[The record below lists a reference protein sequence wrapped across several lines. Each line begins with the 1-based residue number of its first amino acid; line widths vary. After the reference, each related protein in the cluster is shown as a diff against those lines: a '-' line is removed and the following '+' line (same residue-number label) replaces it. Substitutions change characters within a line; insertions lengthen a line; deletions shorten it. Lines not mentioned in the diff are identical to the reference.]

1 MSTRRKGDDFNWFA
15 PDPNSPDV
23 SLTIDP
29 ETGQVV
35 NQNDISANNS
45 IDVDGKGKGWLAS
58 LWNKW
63 TGAGTTGQ
71 QDALNEFESAEAQ
84 KQRDWSSS
92 EAAANRRFQAEQA
105 QLDYDRQVEFYEKY
119 QSIGAQMRQYKE
131 NGLNPSLLAGGVEVG
146 SSAPSASM
154 PSGSTPAGS
163 AATATSPMSSPA
175 GLAGFFG
182 QILNMLKLRS
192 EIDLTKS
199 QTDKNIAETE
209 NTEKQTS
216 WLDAINSAN
225 IQDTQ
230 SLISKR
236 SAEVQS
242 IMQGIK
248 ESISRID
255 VNNNTIAVGNA
266 RIALLGSEKVLTDT
280 KNIVEGLNAHK
291 MSLLMPYVQANAEAE
306 IALKSAKTEEARA
319 TAEKQRYEAN
329 VKMLEG
335 MVEADL
341 ISKGYYD
348 SIVNKA
354 SWEAQI
360 SERNYHWKPIND
372 ICSNVGK
379 ICVGVGSVIGAV
391 KGTGA
396 LPYHHGS
403 ASPYVGS
410 DDFTSLSWD

>member
-1 MSTRRKGDDFNWFA
+1 MSTRRKGDDYNWYL
-15 PDPNSPDV
+15 PDPTSPDI

-29 ETGQVV
+29 ETGAVV
-35 NQNDISANNS
+35 SQNDISSNNTKD
-45 IDVDGKGKGWLAS
+45 IDGKGKGWLSS

-71 QDALNEFESAEAQ
+71 QDALNEFESAEAE
-84 KQRDWSSS
+84 KQRAWSSN
-92 EAAANRRFQAEQA
+92 EASANRRFQAEQA

-154 PSGSTPAGS
+154 PSGSMPTGSAGS
-163 AATATSPMSSPA
+163 ATSPMSSPA

-182 QILNMLKLRS
+182 QVLNLLKLRS

-199 QTDKNIAETE
+199 QTGKNIAETE
-209 NTEKQTS
+209 NTQKQTS
-216 WLDAINSAN
+216 WLDAINSTN
-225 IQDTQ
+225 IQDAQ
-230 SLISKR
+230 SLINKR

-242 IMQGIK
+242 IIQGIK
-248 ESISRID
+248 ESVSRIE
-255 VNNNTIAVGNA
+255 VNDNTIQVGNA
-266 RIALLGSEKVLTDT
+266 RIALLGSEKELTDT

-291 MSLLMPYVQANAEAE
+291 ISLLMPYVQVSAEAE
-306 IALKSAKTEEARA
+306 IALKSAKSDEARA
-319 TAEKQRYEAN
+319 SAEKQRYEAN

-341 ISKGYYD
+341 ISQGYYD
-348 SIVNKA
+348 SIVHKA
-354 SWEAQI
+354 SYDAQS

-372 ICSNVGK
+372 VCSNVSK
-379 ICVGVGSVIGAV
+379 ICVGVGSVIGAI

-396 LPYHHGS
+396 LPFQHNS
-403 ASPYVGS
+403 SSPYVGS
-410 DDFTSLSWD
+410 DDFTSISWD